1 MGYHYLLF
9 RSSVM
14 GEYNSKMVEYSGKE
28 YSGIWIMMPQ
38 KIKMTVTSIDY
49 PAVSLFADIG
59 GYFGLM
65 LGISINQLADYIID
79 VVINSWIYFT
89 KSNIVE

>member
-1 MGYHYLLF
+1 
-9 RSSVM
+9 M
-14 GEYNSKMVEYSGKE
+14 GEYNSAKMVEYSGKE
-28 YSGIWIMMPQ
+28 YSGIWTMVPQ
-38 KIKMTVTSIDY
+38 KIKRIVTSLDY

-65 LGISINQLADYIID
+65 LGISIYQLADHIID

>member
-1 MGYHYLLF
+1 
-9 RSSVM
+9 M
-14 GEYNSKMVEYSGKE
+14 GEYNSTETESFTGIE
-28 YSGIWIMMPQ
+28 LFSGIWIMMPQ
-38 KIKMTVTSIDY
+38 KIKMTVTSLDY

-65 LGISINQLADYIID
+65 LGISINQLADHIID

-89 KSNIVE
+89 K